1 MSRIVGYAAVPVDRA
16 SAAAAAVVEMPEVG
30 GTDVGTPAGRRR
42 AGRRAA
48 RSSRAATR
56 VNAIERRPT
65 DRPTDRVY
73 AARATDASA
82 PRPTDHGR
90 ADNYGDR
97 WLQCRRRFTATRHT
111 STSSSSSSSFHAVSA
126 ARRQWHAHPDGGP
139 RDRPFPRPVTIF
151 TRSAADSGRHSADHS
166 MKLCAQIDLLQHIR
180 RTPLALYTEGARRI
194 PSPANP

>member
-65 DRPTDRVY
+65 DRPGIRGARDRRLRSPTDR
-73 AARATDASA
+73 
-82 PRPTDHGR
+82 PRP
-90 ADNYGDR
+90 
-97 WLQCRRRFTATRHT
+97 RRQLRRSMAAM
-111 STSSSSSSSFHAVSA
+111 SASFHRDTTHVDVVVVVIPRSV
-126 ARRQWHAHPDGGP
+126 RRTPPVACPPRRGP

>member
-65 DRPTDRVY
+65 D
-73 AARATDASA
+73 
-82 PRPTDHGR
+82 HGH

-111 STSSSSSSSFHAVSA
+111 STSSSSSFHAVSA
-126 ARRQWHAHPDGGP
+126 ARRQWHAHTDGGP

-151 TRSAADSGRHSADHS
+151 TRSAADSGRHSADHR